1 MRHAVR
7 RILMGGLCGIR
18 ISRRP
23 SPCNQQDGA
32 QHNCNREST
41 NQKSVHRH
49 LSCHR
54 GRYPIIRM
62 PIPIAIS
69 CLHPQSTDSI
79 PRGVSTDRQTD
90 GYIGHPALTISSI
103 HQRGQPAC
111 SLPARLSLTH
121 VSHNASFL
129 ASSNHPS
136 IKNLPAI
143 YPSGIHQILI
153 RCFTIRFSQ
162 CFHLPMLRHLA

>member
-54 GRYPIIRM
+54 KRYPIVRM

-69 CLHPQSTDSI
+69 CLHPQSTVSI

-111 SLPARLSLTH
+111 SLPACLSLTH
-121 VSHNASFL
+121 VSHNAPFL

-143 YPSGIHQILI
+143 HQVSIRYSSGVSPSD
-153 RCFTIRFSQ
+153 FSQ